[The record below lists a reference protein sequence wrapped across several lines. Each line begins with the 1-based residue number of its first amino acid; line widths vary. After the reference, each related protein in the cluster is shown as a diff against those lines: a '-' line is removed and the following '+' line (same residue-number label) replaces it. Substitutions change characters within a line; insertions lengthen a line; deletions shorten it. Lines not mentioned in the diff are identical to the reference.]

1 MNLGAGLSML
11 GKSVLLVDL
20 DPQAHLTYGLGIQ
33 AHELDYTVYEVL
45 KGEISAAETIV
56 ERGKLE
62 ILPASL
68 SLSAA
73 EIELSGMA
81 GREFLLKEALA
92 ELTPRDF
99 VLLDCPPSLG
109 LLTLNALTAAQE
121 VFIPLQTEF
130 LALQGMSKLMDTI
143 NVVRKRLNPGLTI
156 SGIIGTQFDSRKNLN
171 KEVVD
176 KIREYFS
183 DKVFS
188 TLIHDNVALAE
199 APSYGKTIFEYRPTC
214 RGAQDYMDLCRET
227 VARRQEPFRG
237 VRRGRDGSKPGCVAR
252 KRAKGDAV
260 PSDKLSDK
268 AKRPDGAVPS
278 GADGGPQGAVLSSLA
293 RQSSLPS
300 VGRLAPRPRR
310 HARDRALPSERL

>member
-1 MNLGAGLSML
+1 MTTIALINQKGGVGKTTSTINLGAGLAML

-20 DPQAHLTYGLGIQ
+20 DPQAHLTYGLGIE
-33 AHELDYTVYEVL
+33 AHELDCTVYEVL
-45 KGEISAAETIV
+45 RGEVTAQEAILK
-56 ERGKLE
+56 RDQLE
-62 ILPASL
+62 VLPSSL

-73 EIELSGMA
+73 EMELSGTA
-81 GREFLLKEALA
+81 GREFLLKEAL
-92 ELTPRDF
+92 EGLPPRDF

-199 APSYGKTIFEYRPTC
+199 APSYGQTIFEYRPTC
-214 RGAQDYMDLCRET
+214 RGAQDYLALCREA
-227 VARRQEPFRG
+227 VARR
-237 VRRGRDGSKPGCVAR
+237 
-252 KRAKGDAV
+252 
-260 PSDKLSDK
+260 
-268 AKRPDGAVPS
+268 
-278 GADGGPQGAVLSSLA
+278 
-293 RQSSLPS
+293 
-300 VGRLAPRPRR
+300 
-310 HARDRALPSERL
+310 

>member
-1 MNLGAGLSML
+1 VTTIALINQKGGVGKTTSTMNLGAGLSML

-20 DPQAHLTYGLGIQ
+20 DPQAHLTYGLGIE
-33 AHELDYTVYEVL
+33 AHELDCTVYEVL
-45 KGEISAAETIV
+45 RGEVTAQEAILK
-56 ERGKLE
+56 RDQLE
-62 ILPASL
+62 VLPSSL

-73 EIELSGMA
+73 EMELSGTA
-81 GREFLLKEALA
+81 GREFLLKEAL
-92 ELTPRDF
+92 EGLPPRDF

-199 APSYGKTIFEYRPTC
+199 APSYGQTIFEYRPTC
-214 RGAQDYMDLCRET
+214 RGAQDYLALCREA
-227 VARRQEPFRG
+227 VARR
-237 VRRGRDGSKPGCVAR
+237 
-252 KRAKGDAV
+252 
-260 PSDKLSDK
+260 
-268 AKRPDGAVPS
+268 
-278 GADGGPQGAVLSSLA
+278 
-293 RQSSLPS
+293 
-300 VGRLAPRPRR
+300 
-310 HARDRALPSERL
+310 